1 MTLPKLSIAAKLY
14 VIFAL
19 MATTTVALSV
29 AAVTSAR
36 HHAALT
42 DEFESTNASTWNVA
56 KIDGLIY
63 AVVMESRGVYM
74 SSDIKTSKVYADGI
88 LKFNDQIAKVVED
101 WKKLVRD
108 GDTEL
113 FSQFSQRIVQFIEF
127 RRELARLGTEISPA
141 AGREWGDNDA
151 NRNVRKALN
160 SDLEKLRDLYA
171 KRAMRVYNEIGAGID
186 NTATWLSVLASFAVV
201 LALVGV
207 LVISRN
213 VAKPI
218 ADITHITEMVAAGN
232 DSIAIPFSERRD
244 EIGAL
249 ARTIAVFQRAMR
261 HNQELNR
268 TVRNDAELRTQR
280 QELMSSEVA
289 HFSAEVEATLA
300 KLGRISDQMLA
311 ASAQLARTAD
321 DASAKTQQAATASA
335 EASANVR
342 DIASAANELSASV
355 NEIDRQVEQSNAI
368 VNKAVNEAGRT
379 NLAVKELGEAA
390 TRIGDVVKLI
400 TGIAEQTNL
409 LALNATIEAAR
420 AGEAGRG
427 FAVVAG
433 EVKALAGQTSRAT
446 AEISAQIAGMQRAT
460 TRSIEAIN
468 VIEHIIREIGDISGA
483 IAAAV
488 TEQGAATTEIA
499 RSVEIAAKRTVETA
513 DEVSLV
519 GTATKRTRASASSVK
534 AVADDLPDDVFD
546 GINRFNRLRRC
557 ALHAGDLR
565 RNLPGG
571 AAGLAGERLHFAS
584 DHGKA
589 APGLA
594 GARGFNGGVER

>member
-1 MTLPKLSIAAKLY
+1 VTLPKLSIAAKLY

-29 AAVTSAR
+29 IAVTSAR
-36 HHAALT
+36 HHAVLT
-42 DEFESTNASTWNVA
+42 DEFESANASTWNVA
-56 KIDGLIY
+56 KVDGLIY

-101 WKKLVRD
+101 WKKSVRD
-108 GDTEL
+108 DDAEL
-113 FSQFSQRIVQFIEF
+113 FGQFSQRIAQFIEF

-160 SDLEKLRDLYA
+160 SDLEKLRDLYG
-171 KRAMRVYNEIGAGID
+171 KRAMRVYNEIDAGID
-186 NTATWLSVLASFAVV
+186 NTAMWLSVLASFAVV

-280 QELMSSEVA
+280 QELMSSQVA

-311 ASAQLARTAD
+311 ASTQLASTAD

-335 EASANVR
+335 DASANVR

-355 NEIDRQVEQSNAI
+355 NEIDRQVAQSNAI
-368 VNKAVNEAGRT
+368 VNKAVNEASRT
-379 NLAVKELGEAA
+379 NLAVQELGEAA

-446 AEISAQIAGMQRAT
+446 EEISAQIASMQRAT

-468 VIEHIIREIGDISGA
+468 AIEHIIREIGDISGA

-519 GTATKRTRASASSVK
+519 GAATEGTRASASSVK
-534 AVADDLPDDVFD
+534 AVADDLGSVAGCIRDQLDSF
-546 GINRFNRLRRC
+546 FARLS
-557 ALHAGDLR
+557 A
-565 RNLPGG
+565 
-571 AAGLAGERLHFAS
+571 
-584 DHGKA
+584 
-589 APGLA
+589 
-594 GARGFNGGVER
+594 

>member
-29 AAVTSAR
+29 IAVTSAR
-36 HHAALT
+36 HHAVLT
-42 DEFESTNASTWNVA
+42 DEFESANASTWNVA
-56 KIDGLIY
+56 KVDGLIY

-101 WKKLVRD
+101 WKKSVRD
-108 GDTEL
+108 DDAEL
-113 FSQFSQRIVQFIEF
+113 FGQFSQRIAQFIEF

-160 SDLEKLRDLYA
+160 SDLEKLRDLYG
-171 KRAMRVYNEIGAGID
+171 KRAMRVYNEIDAGID
-186 NTATWLSVLASFAVV
+186 NTAMWLSVLASFAVV

-280 QELMSSEVA
+280 QELMSSEAA

-311 ASAQLARTAD
+311 ASTQLASTAD

-335 EASANVR
+335 DASANVR

-355 NEIDRQVEQSNAI
+355 NEIDRQVAQSNAI
-368 VNKAVNEAGRT
+368 VNKAVNEASRT
-379 NLAVKELGEAA
+379 NLAVQELGEAA

-420 AGEAGRG
+420 AGESGRG

-446 AEISAQIAGMQRAT
+446 EEISAQIASMQRAT

-468 VIEHIIREIGDISGA
+468 AIEDIIREIGDISGA

-519 GTATKRTRASASSVK
+519 GAATEGTRASASSVK
-534 AVADDLPDDVFD
+534 AVADDLGSVAGCIRDQLDSF
-546 GINRFNRLRRC
+546 FARLS
-557 ALHAGDLR
+557 A
-565 RNLPGG
+565 
-571 AAGLAGERLHFAS
+571 
-584 DHGKA
+584 
-589 APGLA
+589 
-594 GARGFNGGVER
+594 

>member
-29 AAVTSAR
+29 IAVTSAR
-36 HHAALT
+36 HHAVLT
-42 DEFESTNASTWNVA
+42 DEFESANASTWNVA
-56 KIDGLIY
+56 KVDGLIY

-101 WKKLVRD
+101 WKKSVRD
-108 GDTEL
+108 DDAEL
-113 FSQFSQRIVQFIEF
+113 FGQFSQRIAQFIEF

-160 SDLEKLRDLYA
+160 SDLEKLRDLYG
-171 KRAMRVYNEIGAGID
+171 KRAMRVYNEIDAGID
-186 NTATWLSVLASFAVV
+186 NTAMWLSVLASFAVV

-280 QELMSSEVA
+280 QELMSSQVA

-300 KLGRISDQMLA
+300 KLGRISDRMLA
-311 ASAQLARTAD
+311 ASKQLASSAD

-335 EASANVR
+335 DASANVR

-355 NEIDRQVEQSNAI
+355 NEIDRQVAQSNAI
-368 VNKAVNEAGRT
+368 VNKAVNEASRT
-379 NLAVKELGEAA
+379 NLAVQELGEAA

-446 AEISAQIAGMQRAT
+446 EEISAQIASMQRAT

-468 VIEHIIREIGDISGA
+468 AIEDIIREIGDISGA

-488 TEQGAATTEIA
+488 TEQGAATIEIA

-519 GTATKRTRASASSVK
+519 GAATEGTRASASSVK
-534 AVADDLPDDVFD
+534 AVADDLGSVAGCIRDQLDSF
-546 GINRFNRLRRC
+546 FARLS
-557 ALHAGDLR
+557 A
-565 RNLPGG
+565 
-571 AAGLAGERLHFAS
+571 
-584 DHGKA
+584 
-589 APGLA
+589 
-594 GARGFNGGVER
+594 

>member
-1 MTLPKLSIAAKLY
+1 VTLPKLSIAAKLY

-29 AAVTSAR
+29 IAVTSAR
-36 HHAALT
+36 HHAVLT
-42 DEFESTNASTWNVA
+42 DEFESANASTWNVA
-56 KIDGLIY
+56 KVDGLIY

-101 WKKLVRD
+101 WKKSVRD
-108 GDTEL
+108 DDAEL
-113 FSQFSQRIVQFIEF
+113 FGQFSQRIAQFIEF

-160 SDLEKLRDLYA
+160 SDLEKLRDLYG
-171 KRAMRVYNEIGAGID
+171 KRAMRVYNEIDAGID
-186 NTATWLSVLASFAVV
+186 NTAMWLSVLASFAVV

-280 QELMSSEVA
+280 QELMSSQVA

-311 ASAQLARTAD
+311 ASTQLASTAD

-335 EASANVR
+335 DASANVR

-355 NEIDRQVEQSNAI
+355 NEIDRQVAQSNAI
-368 VNKAVNEAGRT
+368 VNKAVNEASRT
-379 NLAVKELGEAA
+379 NLAVQELGEAA

-446 AEISAQIAGMQRAT
+446 EEISAQIASMQRAT

-468 VIEHIIREIGDISGA
+468 AIEHIIREIGDISGA

-488 TEQGAATTEIA
+488 TEQGAATIEIA

-519 GTATKRTRASASSVK
+519 GAATEGTRASASSVK
-534 AVADDLPDDVFD
+534 AVADDLGSVAGCIRDQLDSF
-546 GINRFNRLRRC
+546 FARLS
-557 ALHAGDLR
+557 A
-565 RNLPGG
+565 
-571 AAGLAGERLHFAS
+571 
-584 DHGKA
+584 
-589 APGLA
+589 
-594 GARGFNGGVER
+594 